1 MSPRRRPAVLRDA
14 ASSGPGLP
22 ERLAMGMLLCA
33 MGLGFSA
40 QWTLTWAAGQPAGG
54 PPAVAVGG
62 GILLAVLAR
71 TLGGMIRED
80 GSADNEVSW
89 GGLALGAGLAVAF
102 THFTPQAGLPAV
114 LALGA
119 VWSGWYLTGY
129 VWRNLALAVPPLRDP
144 SAGPDRDAHGQVV
157 GTGSVDIAANVQAGV
172 FGALLAGAAV
182 GAVGAHLGHGES
194 GAAGLLAAVAL
205 VWQCGCA
212 CLLVAQG
219 QRRAMLREAR
229 IYQAQV
235 LASFAPTA
243 AVGALAVTGLVAV
256 VALVLPAYPALLS
269 VHALGA
275 WLAHLVGGFVGHP
288 AAGAS
293 APAGPSPAQ
302 VPGSAIPHSAN
313 ARGGGGASTSLSAV
327 GIILILLLVV
337 LAIFGLRL
345 AFMAI
350 GSHFGRRTSLWEW
363 LRSIWQALLEILEAL
378 LSGGGLT
385 GLWDMLARR
394 GAAAGQPGGGSG
406 APRRAGFWERRGDAR
421 LRVRAAYRHML
432 SGVGGKGHHRPFWFS
447 PTRFRRQLE
456 TDLPHHRTELS
467 RLTGLYE
474 EARYSTH
481 RLGEGDAGEAES
493 AADMVVRVTR
503 AARDGEPSSPI

>member
-1 MSPRRRPAVLRDA
+1 MSAGRRPVVLLDP
-14 ASSGPGLP
+14 ASTGPGLA

-40 QWTLTWAAGQPAGG
+40 QWTLTWAAGQPVGG

-71 TLGGMIRED
+71 ILGGMVRED
-80 GSADNEVSW
+80 GSADNELSW
-89 GGLALGAGLAVAF
+89 GGLALGAGLAVAY
-102 THFTPQAGLPAV
+102 THFTPQAALPAV

-129 VWRNLALAVPPLRDP
+129 VWRNLVLAVPPLRDP
-144 SAGPDRDAHGQVV
+144 SAGPDRDAHGQAV
-157 GTGSVDIAANVQAGV
+157 GSGSMDIAANVQAGV

-194 GAAGLLAAVAL
+194 GVQGLLAAVVL
-205 VWQCGCA
+205 VWQCVCA

-219 QRRAMLREAR
+219 QRRALLREAR
-229 IYQAQV
+229 IYEARV
-235 LASFAPTA
+235 VAGFAPTA
-243 AVGALAVTGLVAV
+243 ALGALAITGLVAV
-256 VALVLPAYPALLS
+256 VALLLPAYPPLLS

-275 WLAHLVGGFVGHP
+275 WLAHLVASFVGHP
-288 AAGAS
+288 ASRAS
-293 APAGPSPAQ
+293 TAVGPSPAQ
-302 VPGSAIPHSAN
+302 VPGTSIPHSAN
-313 ARGGGGASTSLSAV
+313 ARGSGGASTSLSAV

-337 LAIFGLRL
+337 LAVFGLRL
-345 AFMAI
+345 AFMAV
-350 GSHFGRRTSLWEW
+350 GSHFGDRTSLWEW

-378 LSGGGLT
+378 FSGGGLT

-394 GAAAGQPGGGSG
+394 GTAGGQVGGGP
-406 APRRAGFWERRGDAR
+406 APPRRGGFWERRGDAR
-421 LRVRAAYRHML
+421 LRVRSAYRHML

-456 TDLPHHRTELS
+456 ADLPPERTELS

-474 EARYSTH
+474 QARYSTH
-481 RLGEGDAGEAES
+481 RLDEGDAGEAES
-493 AADMVVRVTR
+493 AADTVVRVTR
-503 AARDGEPSSPI
+503 AARDAERRSTS